1 MNDKDT
7 RTRAGVG
14 DFLLDLETLSRRY
27 SEDSEFRSRMVSGD
41 AAGVLSE
48 FGLDTPANM
57 ELQVSANTEDVVH
70 FVFPPDPNVDLED
83 EDLSSVSGGV
93 RQSTASS
100 ASCIACLPSTV
111 SCGACLSTVHPDG

>member
-1 MNDKDT
+1 MVDKGT
-7 RTRAGVG
+7 RREVG
-14 DFLLDLETLSRRY
+14 DFLLGLETLSKRY
-27 SEDSEFRSRMVSGD
+27 REDSEFRSRMASGD
-41 AAGVLSE
+41 VVDALSE
-48 FGLDTPANM
+48 FGLDTPADM
-57 ELQVSANTEDVVH
+57 ELQVAENTDDVVH

>member
-1 MNDKDT
+1 MTDKGT
-7 RTRAGVG
+7 RRGVG
-14 DFLLDLETLSRRY
+14 NFFLDLETLSKRY
-27 SEDSEFRSRMVSGD
+27 REDSEFRSRMVSGD
-41 AAGVLSE
+41 VAGTLSE

-57 ELQVSANTEDVVH
+57 ELRVAANTEDVVH
-70 FVFPPDPNVDLED
+70 FVFPPDPNADLED